1 MLTRVCV
8 EDYQIPESDKVIKKG
23 ETLLFSIYGLH
34 RDERFYPDPLK
45 FDPERF
51 NKDNLNGSNQ
61 INQPYYPYGDG
72 PRYCV
77 GRQLAN
83 LLIKV
88 GLILLFQKFKF
99 ELEDNLKSLRSIE
112 LAPRSLWPFPVQR
125 IRLHVSKR

>member
-8 EDYQIPESDKVIKKG
+8 EDYQIPDSDKVIKKG
-23 ETLLFSIYGLH
+23 ETLLFSLYGLH
-34 RDERFYPDPLK
+34 RDETFYPDPHK

-51 NKDNLNGSNQ
+51 NKDNSSGLNQ
-61 INQPYYPYGDG
+61 INRPYYPYGDG

-88 GLILLFQKFKF
+88 GLVSLFEKYKF
-99 ELEDNLKSLRSIE
+99 ELEESLKSHRSID
-112 LAPRSLWPFPVQR
+112 LAPKSLWPFPVHR
-125 IRLHVSKR
+125 VRLHVLKR